1 MMNMKKVI
9 ASVLAIAMTVSLTAC
24 STESSTARTD
34 TAASQADGAAS
45 KTEAGASKTDT
56 AGKSAEEAA
65 GTNDNAAE
73 KKDGEKLHF
82 IYVSP
87 LLAHPIWLIAKDG
100 FEKACEELGIEGDWV
115 GPQNVSPEEMSKLVE
130 TAVAQKADAIITQ
143 GLVPAAP
150 VKTAIDAGIPVLVVD
165 SDILDTDRLA
175 FFGKDVK
182 KQAEVLYESVSQ
194 KIDENTPIKASIQVA
209 ALNYQIAHDQIDAIK
224 EVFGKH
230 KGGFET
236 VSITE
241 SKSDKMK
248 ATTEWENTF
257 KAYPDINAA
266 INLAAEAGPACAKVV
281 QEKGIR
287 DKVLVYGVDDTEETL
302 DLIKDGS
309 LDGTV
314 VTSFYNYGYQAAYWL
329 YQNITEGKK
338 PENVVNDAGT
348 IIVTKDN
355 VDTYGDALKVKVDLK

>member
-1 MMNMKKVI
+1 MKMRKII
-9 ASVLAIAMTVSLTAC
+9 ASALAIAMTLSLTAC
-24 STESSTARTD
+24 TTESSTAKTDTASSQTD
-34 TAASQADGAAS
+34 TAAS
-45 KTEAGASKTDT
+45 KTDSAET
-56 AGKSAEEAA
+56 KADAGKS
-65 GTNDNAAE
+65 T
-73 KKDGEKLHF
+73 EKLHF
-82 IYVSP
+82 VYVSP

-100 FEKACEELGIEGDWV
+100 FEQACEELGIEGDWV

-182 KQAEVLYESVSQ
+182 KQAEVLYESVSK

-209 ALNYQIAHDQIDAIK
+209 ALNYQIAHDQIDAIE

-230 KGGFET
+230 KGGFES

-257 KAYPDINAA
+257 KAYPDINVA

-348 IIVTKDN
+348 IIVTKEN
-355 VDTYGDALKVKVDLK
+355 VDTYADALKVKVDLK

>member
-1 MMNMKKVI
+1 MKMRKII
-9 ASVLAIAMTVSLTAC
+9 ASALAIAMTLSLTAC
-24 STESSTARTD
+24 TTESSTAKTDTASSQTD
-34 TAASQADGAAS
+34 TAAS
-45 KTEAGASKTDT
+45 KTDSSET
-56 AGKSAEEAA
+56 KADAGK
-65 GTNDNAAE
+65 TT
-73 KKDGEKLHF
+73 EKLHF
-82 IYVSP
+82 VYVSP

-100 FEKACEELGIEGDWV
+100 FEQACEELGIEGDWV

-209 ALNYQIAHDQIDAIK
+209 ALNYQIAHDQIDAIE

-230 KGGFET
+230 KGGFES

-257 KAYPDINAA
+257 KAYPDINVA

-281 QEKGIR
+281 QEKEIR

-348 IIVTKDN
+348 IIVTKEN
-355 VDTYGDALKVKVDLK
+355 VDTYADALKVKVDLK